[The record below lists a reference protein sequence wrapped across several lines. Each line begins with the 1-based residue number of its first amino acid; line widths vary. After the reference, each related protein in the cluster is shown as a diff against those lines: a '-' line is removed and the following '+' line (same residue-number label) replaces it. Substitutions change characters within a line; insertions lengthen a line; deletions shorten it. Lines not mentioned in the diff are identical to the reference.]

1 VLAAIDIHK
10 AVFQAAVLD
19 PDSGALVERRFAA
32 SREALAEWA
41 REWDGRLNAV
51 ALEAT
56 TGWRW
61 VAHEL
66 QARGIEV
73 RLTDPGQASALQ
85 GRRQRPKNDRLD
97 ARWLV
102 MLLAR
107 ELLPEAWLAPQ
118 EIQRLRDQ
126 TRLRK
131 ALADDHTRW
140 AQRLHAVL
148 GHEGWPCSR
157 GSLLTDSG
165 RRWVAA
171 LRLHPGARA
180 QVEAMLA
187 VMASLAHQI
196 DLIDCALRRLAK
208 RDARLQAL
216 QTIFGV
222 GPILACTILAEIGD
236 AKRFRRARQIV
247 RAAGLDPV
255 VKDSADKQRR
265 GHLAKQG
272 APHLR
277 WAFGRGRPA
286 RQPPH
291 QPRSPALPP
300 PARPRRRE
308 PRHTLGRPQDRQA
321 RLARLARAR
330 DTNRGLTP
338 RVTPREGPPRR
349 RTAGAACS
357 RLDLAITRSPR

>member
-1 VLAAIDIHK
+1 LTPTAARSFRSASRRPARALAA
-10 AVFQAAVLD
+10 
-19 PDSGALVERRFAA
+19 
-32 SREALAEWA
+32 WA
-41 REWDGRLNAV
+41 QKWNGRLDVV

-107 ELLPEAWLAPQ
+107 ELLPQAWLAPQ

-148 GHEGWPCSR
+148 VHEGWPCWR

-165 RRWVAA
+165 RRWW
-171 LRLHPGARA
+171 
-180 QVEAMLA
+180 
-187 VMASLAHQI
+187 
-196 DLIDCALRRLAK
+196 RRS
-208 RDARLQAL
+208 
-216 QTIFGV
+216 
-222 GPILACTILAEIGD
+222 AC
-236 AKRFRRARQIV
+236 
-247 RAAGLDPV
+247 P
-255 VKDSADKQRR
+255 
-265 GHLAKQG
+265 
-272 APHLR
+272 
-277 WAFGRGRPA
+277 
-286 RQPPH
+286 
-291 QPRSPALPP
+291 
-300 PARPRRRE
+300 
-308 PRHTLGRPQDRQA
+308 
-321 RLARLARAR
+321 LARAPKSKR
-330 DTNRGLTP
+330 
-338 RVTPREGPPRR
+338 
-349 RTAGAACS
+349 CS
-357 RLDLAITRSPR
+357 A